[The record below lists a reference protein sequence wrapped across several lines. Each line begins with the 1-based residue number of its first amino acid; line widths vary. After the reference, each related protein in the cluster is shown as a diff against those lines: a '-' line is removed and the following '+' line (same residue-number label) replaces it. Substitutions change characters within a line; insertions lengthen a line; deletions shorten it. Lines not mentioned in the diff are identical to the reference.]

1 MGWGFEVG
9 EVLRLGGLVGW
20 RRNVEVLETADGSGF
35 SPYCA
40 ELGRVMPGPAEMSLS
55 QEEPNFQGVV
65 RDGRI
70 RAG

>member
-20 RRNVEVLETADGSGF
+20 RRNGAVLETPMAQSLRDIA
-35 SPYCA
+35 PN
-40 ELGRVMPGPAEMSLS
+40 RVMPGPADMRLS

-70 RAG
+70 CAG